1 MTTREIDERIAAAL
15 ERFAKRIYGPNM
27 VTIAGMCHAVAAELR
42 AAEPAIVWECP
53 SCDFACAGKIG
64 IFGGHTDCHGK
75 KDHARV
81 GCVIVPK
88 PAPSPSLIERF
99 KAWHMGR
106 HDDCL
111 HCDVSD
117 ALEAAQA
124 DTRRL
129 ALIEAAAAEVVA
141 AQCRNVAVTL
151 DKIDALAAT
160 MERKP

>member
-15 ERFAKRIYGPNM
+15 ELRAKHCDAKSFEATAKLDR
-27 VTIAGMCHAVAAELR
+27 AVAAELL
-42 AAEPAIVWECP
+42 AAKPASEPATHDSGWH
-53 SCDFACAGKIG
+53 
-64 IFGGHTDCHGK
+64 HTTMRDA
-75 KDHARV
+75 D
-81 GCVIVPK
+81 K
-88 PAPSPSLIERF
+88 PAPPPSLVERF